1 MDGFF
6 IITSLLKIVGI
17 LFVVILPMV
26 SYAVYAERR
35 VSAFIQ
41 DRLGPNRV
49 GPAGLFQPVA
59 DMFKLLL
66 KEDFTPRSAN
76 TFYYWLAPC
85 LAVMPAIITIAVVPF
100 GSTLFG
106 VPMVIADV
114 NVGILFVFAIASL
127 GVYGIVIGGWAS
139 NSKYPFLGGIRSSSQ
154 MLSYELSLGLAVIP
168 VFLLVGNLRLTTVV
182 RYQIEHGW
190 FIAPFVGDWT
200 NPWKWLLAIPM
211 IISFLV
217 FMIAIFAET
226 NRLPFDLPEAEQE
239 LAGGYNIEYSSIKF
253 ALYFL
258 GEYAAMITG
267 SAVIVAGLGL
277 AINHFTDQRLGRT
290 QVTMQYPEQRWD
302 TSLPDHYRG
311 APALVRDDDGRV
323 RCVACQLCEFI
334 CPPRA
339 IKIIPGEIPSAD
351 RFAKVEKYPE
361 EFDIDMIRCI
371 FCGMCEEVCP
381 EQAIFLRKDYVIT
394 GFTRADMIHHKKK
407 LLEIGGVMHG
417 VVLKWNEK
425 K

>member
-1 MDGFF
+1 MDSFF

-49 GPAGLFQPVA
+49 GPAGLFQPIA

-66 KEDFTPRSAN
+66 KEDFTPRTAN
-76 TFYYWLAPC
+76 TFYFWLGPC

-139 NSKYPFLGGIRSSSQ
+139 NSKYPFLGGIRSSAQ

-168 VFLLVGNLRLTTVV
+168 VFLVVGNLRLTSVV

-190 FIAPFVGDWT
+190 FIAPFIGDWT
-200 NPWKWLLAIPM
+200 NPWKWLLTIPM

-217 FMIAIFAET
+217 FMIAMFAET

-239 LAGGYNIEYSSIKF
+239 LAGGYNIEYSSMKF

-258 GEYAAMITG
+258 SEYTAMITG
-267 SAVIVAGLGL
+267 SAVVVTLFFGGWYFPGIPDGSRGWVFGLINIAVFFTKVAALIFVFMWVRWTL
-277 AINHFTDQRLGRT
+277 PRFRYDQLMRLGWLFFF
-290 QVTMQYPEQRWD
+290 EI
-302 TSLPDHYRG
+302 
-311 APALVRDDDGRV
+311 ALVN
-323 RCVACQLCEFI
+323 
-334 CPPRA
+334 
-339 IKIIPGEIPSAD
+339 
-351 RFAKVEKYPE
+351 
-361 EFDIDMIRCI
+361 
-371 FCGMCEEVCP
+371 
-381 EQAIFLRKDYVIT
+381 IFLVAAILPYTSR
-394 GFTRADMIHHKKK
+394 
-407 LLEIGGVMHG
+407 L
-417 VVLKWNEK
+417 
-425 K
+425 

>member
-1 MDGFF
+1 MSWFLF
-6 IITSLLKIVGI
+6 ITSMRKITILLGVI
-17 LFVVILPMV
+17 LFMV
-26 SYAVYAERR
+26 SYAVYAEGR

-49 GPAGLFQPVA
+49 GPAGLLQPIA

-85 LAVMPAIITIAVVPF
+85 LAVAPAMITIAVVPF

-106 VPMVIADV
+106 VPMIIADV

-139 NSKYPFLGGIRSSSQ
+139 NSKYPFLGAIRSSAQ

-168 VFLLVGNLRLTTVV
+168 VFLLVGNLRLTSVV

-190 FIAPFVGDWT
+190 FIAAFVGDWM

-239 LAGGYNIEYSSIKF
+239 LAGGCNTEYSSMKF
-253 ALYFL
+253 ALFFL
-258 GEYAAMITG
+258 GEYAAMIPG
-267 SAVIVAGLGL
+267 SAVIVTLFFGGW
-277 AINHFTDQRLGRT
+277 H
-290 QVTMQYPEQRWD
+290 
-302 TSLPDHYRG
+302 LPLPSWHG
-311 APALVRDDDGRV
+311 GFHWALVDGT
-323 RCVACQLCEFI
+323 A
-334 CPPRA
+334 
-339 IKIIPGEIPSAD
+339 PGWRGVVGGLFNIATF
-351 RFAKVEKYPE
+351 FAKVAVLLFCFIWVRFTLPRFRYDQLMRLGWLFFFE
-361 EFDIDMIRCI
+361 IALVNI
-371 FCGMCEEVCP
+371 FIVAGIVAYLP
-381 EQAIFLRKDYVIT
+381 NK
-394 GFTRADMIHHKKK
+394 
-407 LLEIGGVMHG
+407 
-417 VVLKWNEK
+417 
-425 K
+425 

>member
-1 MDGFF
+1 MDSFF
-6 IITSLLKIVGI
+6 IITSLLKIVGV

-49 GPAGLFQPVA
+49 GPAGLLQPIA

-66 KEDFTPRSAN
+66 KEDFTPRNVN
-76 TFYYWLAPC
+76 TLYYWLAPC

-106 VPMVIADV
+106 IPMVIADV
-114 NVGILFVFAIASL
+114 NIGILYVFAIASL

-139 NSKYPFLGGIRSSSQ
+139 NSKYPFLGGIRSSAQ

-168 VFLLVGNLRLTTVV
+168 IFLVVGNLRLTSVV

-190 FIAPFVGDWT
+190 FIAPFIGDWT
-200 NPWKWLLAIPM
+200 NPSKWLLAIPM
-211 IISFLV
+211 IVSFLIFV
-217 FMIAIFAET
+217 IAIFAET

-239 LAGGYNIEYSSIKF
+239 LAGGYNTEYSSMKF

-267 SAVIVAGLGL
+267 SAVIVTLLFGGWHFPGIPDGSHGWIFGV
-277 AINHFTDQRLGRT
+277 INIAVF
-290 QVTMQYPEQRWD
+290 
-302 TSLPDHYRG
+302 
-311 APALVRDDDGRV
+311 
-323 RCVACQLCEFI
+323 
-334 CPPRA
+334 
-339 IKIIPGEIPSAD
+339 
-351 RFAKVEKYPE
+351 FAKVA
-361 EFDIDMIRCI
+361 IM
-371 FCGMCEEVCP
+371 
-381 EQAIFLRKDYVIT
+381 IFLFMWVRWTLPRFRYDQLMRL
-394 GFTRADMIHHKKK
+394 GWLFFF
-407 LLEIGGVMHG
+407 EIALVNIF
-417 VVLKWNEK
+417 VVAWILAYYPA
-425 K
+425 